1 MTVLSGPSKCPNR
14 LVKGIKLAPAAMT
27 TSASPMS
34 LAAVSVLKLP
44 ATPRYPSP
52 LRRLSANGGVSGT
65 PTPPTKGPQS
75 RSTHAALF
83 GCSRPSGSS
92 GAASPVRRVIRSPL
106 VSFLK
111 LVPSFKDPIE
121 VGQGLLSGEQP
132 NDALMREPLAYLA
145 FANAAVAPVQRYEI
159 DPATGQSLMSAMSGF

>member
-1 MTVLSGPSKCPNR
+1 
-14 LVKGIKLAPAAMT
+14 
-27 TSASPMS
+27 
-34 LAAVSVLKLP
+34 
-44 ATPRYPSP
+44 
-52 LRRLSANGGVSGT
+52 
-65 PTPPTKGPQS
+65 
-75 RSTHAALF
+75 
-83 GCSRPSGSS
+83 
-92 GAASPVRRVIRSPL
+92 